1 VARHRLALLKKKAH
15 EDKATIVLID
25 EAGALLAPL
34 VRRTL
39 APRGQ
44 TPILKHRARHRD
56 KVSMAAAL
64 TFAPDGELGLHF
76 RTYPQSYVNSERAA
90 KFLESLLGEIP
101 GPVLVLWDRGT
112 MHKGAPL
119 RTLKE
124 KYPRL
129 QTEFLPPYA
138 PQLNPVEL
146 LWSFLKY
153 GKMANFAPRDI
164 EELHQRVLEHL
175 LFAQR
180 NPRLL
185 ASFWHWSQLPSPQR
199 ALAA

>member
-1 VARHRLALLKKKAH
+1 
-15 EDKATIVLID
+15 LID
-25 EAGALLAPL
+25 EAGAMLAPL

-44 TPILKHRARHRD
+44 TPILKHRGRHRD

-64 TFAPDGELGLHF
+64 TFGPDPRDEMRLFF
-76 RTYPQSYVNSERAA
+76 RTYPKSYVNGERSAE
-90 KFLESLLGEIP
+90 FLESVLAEIP
-101 GPVLVLWDRGT
+101 GPVIVIWDRGS
-112 MHKGAPL
+112 MHKGPFIRELLA
-119 RTLKE
+119 KH
-124 KYPRL
+124 PRL

-153 GKMANFAPRDI
+153 GKMANFAPLDVDH
-164 EELHQRVLEHL
+164 LNATVLEHL
-175 LFAQR
+175 LFAQK

-185 ASFWHWSQLPSPQR
+185 ASFWRWSQLPLPSGR
-199 ALAA
+199 